1 MNISIDGIHVSINE
15 IHVSINEIHVQ
26 YQLMKSMYQL
36 MKSMYQLM
44 KSMYQLMKS
53 MYQLMKSMYQFSCSI
68 FPGFLKMKK
77 TRQNVLVK
85 MCAAAQKLSQR
96 LPCRI
101 LCTTPLILAI
111 LCIDLEENFGM
122 KS

>member
-1 MNISIDGIHVSINE
+1 MNISINGIHVSINEIHVSINE

-44 KSMYQLMKS
+44 KSMYQ
-53 MYQLMKSMYQFSCSI
+53 FSCSI
-68 FPGFLKMKK
+68 FPGFLMKK

-111 LCIDLEENFGM
+111 LRIDLEEDFGM